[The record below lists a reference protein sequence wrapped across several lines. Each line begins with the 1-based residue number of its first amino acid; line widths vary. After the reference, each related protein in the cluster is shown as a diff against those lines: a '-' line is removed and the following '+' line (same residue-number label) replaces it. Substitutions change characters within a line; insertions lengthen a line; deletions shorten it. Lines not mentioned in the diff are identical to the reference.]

1 MERPLLYDLRLIS
14 GVVREDE
21 GVEVFRGSIDGDR
34 DDARPTSTLSGWG
47 VDGLFGTGGAWKVD
61 RRFARLAS
69 VGLTVLAPSP
79 VA

>member
-1 MERPLLYDLRLIS
+1 
-14 GVVREDE
+14 VVREDD
-21 GVEVFRGSIDGDR
+21 GVEVFRGSMEGDR
-34 DDARPTSTLSGWG
+34 EDARPAGTWSGCG
-47 VDGLFGTGGAWKVD
+47 VDEVSGIGGAWKVE